1 MNETPKDIAALSA
14 APILTALAELM
25 LEEGVS
31 YAEFAAIARHAFVNA
46 AEQVLASEKRVT
58 DSRVSILTGIHRKE
72 VKQIRGSEGLA
83 INPEKAK
90 SNRAIAVISAW
101 TREAAYLS
109 AEGQPLPL
117 PYDGPLPSLT
127 ELIQSF
133 SGDMPVRAVCDE
145 LTRMGVIEQ
154 RGELWYLLVPVYVP
168 NESRTAVMNILSTDT
183 TDLIRTI
190 HHNLNSPTGSK
201 RFQRTV
207 SYDEVS
213 PESAALFKEMASGQ
227 SLELLKQFDAWLAKR
242 EKDDKASRASDPSV
256 PQLRAGVGIYYFE
269 QVLTDKSDQE

>member
-101 TREAAYLS
+101 TREPAYLS
-109 AEGQPLPL
+109 SDGKPLAL
-117 PYDGPLPSLT
+117 PYDGSAPSLSD
-127 ELIQSF
+127 LIQNF

-145 LTRMGVIEQ
+145 LARMGVIEQ
-154 RGELWYLLVPVYVP
+154 RGDLWYLLVPVFVP
-168 NESRTAVMNILSTDT
+168 NESRNAVMNILSTDT

-190 HHNLNSPTGSK
+190 HHNLNHPTGSK

-207 SYDEVS
+207 AYDAIS
-213 PESAALFKEMASGQ
+213 DESAALFKALASGQ
-227 SLELLKQFDAWLAKR
+227 SLELLKQFDAWLANR
-242 EKDDKASRASDPSV
+242 EKDDKALRAKDPSL
-256 PQLRAGVGIYYFE
+256 PRLRAGVGIYYFE
-269 QVLTDKSDQE
+269 QVLTNTSDQE